1 MTLKELARLKEEM
14 DAERRDKERAIGA
27 LEQLM
32 KQLKKETGADTVDE
46 AEELLK
52 TTRKKADQFEADS
65 EKLLTTYRE
74 WSQSRS
80 H

>member
-32 KQLKKETGADTVDE
+32 KQLKKETDADTVDE

-52 TTRKKADQFEADS
+52 TARKKADQFEADS
-65 EKLLTTYRE
+65 EKLLTAYRE
-74 WSQSRS
+74 WKENRD
-80 H
+80 

>member
-32 KQLKKETGADTVDE
+32 KQLKKETRGVSGGIE
-46 AEELLK
+46 
-52 TTRKKADQFEADS
+52 DS
-65 EKLLTTYRE
+65 RGL
-74 WSQSRS
+74 
-80 H
+80 HDGF